1 MHAGYRP
8 TNVSK
13 EPTMTTTKLLP
24 RLLATGVLA
33 AGFTAVSALVGLAS
47 SAHAAPVVTDGRSID
62 GSLKVTLNI
71 TDLHLANRSEASA
84 DALCVN
90 TIIPAANAI
99 DASKIHDPVCA
110 QVVHQAGVTYVGQGV
125 PVEISFYGDHTI
137 TRAVRGR

>member
-1 MHAGYRP
+1 
-8 TNVSK
+8 
-13 EPTMTTTKLLP
+13 MTTTKLLP
-24 RLLATGVLA
+24 RLVATGVLA
-33 AGFTAVSALVGLAS
+33 AGFTVVSALAGLAS

-90 TIIPAANAI
+90 TIIPAANVI
-99 DASKIHDPVCA
+99 DASKIHDPVCV

-125 PVEISFYGDHTI
+125 PVEISFYGDHT
-137 TRAVRGR
+137 TTCAVRGR